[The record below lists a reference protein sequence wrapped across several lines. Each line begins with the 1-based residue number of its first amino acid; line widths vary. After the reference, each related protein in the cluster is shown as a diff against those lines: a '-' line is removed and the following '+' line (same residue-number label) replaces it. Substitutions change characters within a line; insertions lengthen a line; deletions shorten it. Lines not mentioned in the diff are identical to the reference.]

1 MTAMENLRGNK
12 KELHKMAELLFET
25 FEVSR
30 VLLLFEASRAKGA
43 E

>member
-25 FEVSR
+25 FEVPR
-30 VLLLFEASRAKGA
+30 VLFEASRAKGA